1 MEEFLPSYDD
11 PVVSILL
18 LLGIIFIV
26 SVASYAYSIYK
37 QERDQKE
44 LLDFIKS
51 FDSKECQLDVANMP
65 YDESIKKPLV
75 LLALAYSKSGDYNK
89 SINIY
94 LYLLKHTKDNSI
106 LKELASAY
114 FKAGFIQRALD
125 IYLEILK
132 KHPRDKE
139 ALYRLEYIYEM
150 LGNLDKAK
158 EVLEVIEAQNLSA
171 KVLREHIKITKVLKA
186 PKEKRFSALA
196 SMLKES
202 NFRGAI
208 IRELFKIDAKR
219 AFRYYKSGDFEDLI
233 DILFRLKK
241 EVIDFEIVKSD
252 HNLKALYFAKGY
264 LNSFDRS
271 DIFELNLLNSAKLS
285 GFNDATLQF
294 TYICSEC
301 KSRFPLEFK
310 RCPNCHRA
318 HRLKVEVD
326 IAKVKRDKYL
336 Y

>member
-11 PVVSILL
+11 PIVSILL
-18 LLGIIFIV
+18 LLGIIFVV
-26 SVASYAYSIYK
+26 SVTSYVYSIYK
-37 QERDQKE
+37 QEKDQKE
-44 LLDFIKS
+44 LLGFVKN

-75 LLALAYSKSGDYNK
+75 LLALAYSRSGDYNK

-94 LYLLKHTKDNSI
+94 LYLLKHTKDYSL

-114 FKAGFIQRALD
+114 FKAGFMQRALD

-139 ALYRLEYIYEM
+139 ALYRLEYIYEI
-150 LGNLDKAK
+150 LGKLDKAD
-158 EVLEVIEAQNLSA
+158 EVLEVIEAQDFSTEAL
-171 KVLREHIKITKVLKA
+171 KEHIKIAKVLKE
-186 PKEKRFSALA
+186 PKDKRFESLA
-196 SMLKES
+196 KMLNSS
-202 NFRGAI
+202 NFRATI
-208 IRELFKIDAKR
+208 IRELFKIDPKK
-219 AFRYYKSGDFEDLI
+219 AFSYYKKSDFEDLI
-233 DILFRLKK
+233 DILFRLNK
-241 EVIDFEIVKSD
+241 ESINFDIVKND
-252 HNLKALYFAKGY
+252 NNLKALYFAKGY
-264 LNSFDRS
+264 INSFNKS
-271 DIFELNLLNSAKLS
+271 TIFALNLLNSAKLS

-294 TYICSEC
+294 RYICSEC
-301 KSRFPLEFK
+301 KSHFPLEFK

-326 IAKVKRDKYL
+326 IAEVKRGKYL